1 MKKFFMIVFVLLI
14 IALFYTNEGFDST
27 SSTPSTLDN
36 TLDPTMCVIPKRL

>member
-27 SSTPSTLDN
+27 IDS

>member
-27 SSTPSTLDN
+27 SST
-36 TLDPTMCVIPKRL
+36 LDPTMCVIPKRL